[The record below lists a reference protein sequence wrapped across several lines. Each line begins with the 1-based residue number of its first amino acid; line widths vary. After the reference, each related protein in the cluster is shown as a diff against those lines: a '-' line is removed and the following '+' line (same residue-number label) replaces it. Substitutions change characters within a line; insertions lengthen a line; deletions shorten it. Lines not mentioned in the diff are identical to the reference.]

1 MRRELNLLRSRAR
14 LFGALFATEMR
25 AYLRNRVS
33 VFWVFGFPVLL
44 FVILGFA
51 VGADLGIVRVHLQA
65 DAPAATQP
73 LLKHVG
79 EALRRSRAFQAE
91 FVADPAAAHLTIR
104 GTDTR
109 PAGLV
114 IEYDPTQTGSIYLA
128 LRAVENA
135 ALEQSLT
142 EAAAAP
148 PRVHSR
154 LRAGAV
160 EPLAFDRFLY
170 SGIVV
175 LMLLSGGI
183 LSLAYVLTSQRE
195 QNVLKAIAIQPLS
208 PALYLLSVM
217 SARLAVMVVAAATF
231 LVIGAVV
238 FGQRF
243 HLDAERG
250 VAMLVLA
257 LASGALFLSIGFV
270 IAARTGSSG
279 SAELVGSAVYYP
291 LLLLGN
297 LTIPLR
303 EMPLGLDTALR
314 WLPTSQVAESLRS
327 AMYAPAGFEW
337 PAQTLLVLLAL
348 TALFV
353 LVGARSFRFVNEG
366 H

>member
-1 MRRELNLLRSRAR
+1 MRLNLLRARAR
-14 LFGALFATEMR
+14 LFAALFATEMR

-51 VGADLGIVRVHLQA
+51 VGADLGIVRVHVQA
-65 DAPAATQP
+65 NAPAAIQP
-73 LLKHVG
+73 LLRHVS
-79 EALRRSRAFQAE
+79 EVLRHSRAYQTE
-91 FVADPAAAHLTIR
+91 FVADPAAAHLAIR
-104 GTDTR
+104 VVGTS
-109 PAGLV
+109 PARLDV
-114 IEYDPTQTGSIYLA
+114 EYEPSQSGSIYLA
-128 LRAVENA
+128 LRTIEGAV
-135 ALEQSLT
+135 LEHSLT
-142 EAAAAP
+142 ATAAVPAQ
-148 PRVHSR
+148 VHNR
-154 LRAGAV
+154 LRAGAS
-160 EPLAFDRFLY
+160 EPLPFDRFLY

-195 QNVLKAIAIQPLS
+195 QNVLKAIAVQPLS
-208 PALYLLSVM
+208 PALYLLGVM
-217 SARLAVMVVAAATF
+217 SARLSVMLVAAATF
-231 LVIGAVV
+231 LVIGAAV

-243 HLDAERG
+243 HLDAER
-250 VAMLVLA
+250 AAAILALA

-303 EMPLGLDTALR
+303 EMPLGIDTALR

-327 AMYAPAGFEW
+327 AMYAPAAFEW
-337 PAQTLLVLLAL
+337 PSQTLLLLVTL

-353 LVGARSFRFVNEG
+353 LLGARSFRFVNEG